1 MRNALFHARD
11 HTGISN
17 RPLSEFN
24 VNQVFSPAELKARA
38 LRRIAIVL
46 QEHAEEGRAP
56 HSRIFETLMPDP
68 WIYVGVSRN
77 GPGWREHIVPC
88 AYLARECMREFRE
101 GRTLDEV
108 SVLLDRYL
116 GVAHISREERMHLD
130 FKLGYRNSM
139 PPSWV
144 FGIGHPLQR
153 LIEAG
158 ITIEAPPSGH
168 IG

>member
-1 MRNALFHARD
+1 MKK
-11 HTGISN
+11 
-17 RPLSEFN
+17 
-24 VNQVFSPAELKARA
+24 VFSLMELKARA

-46 QEHAEEGRAP
+46 KEHAEEGRAP

-88 AYLARECMREFRE
+88 AYLARECMREFNE
-101 GRTLDEV
+101 GKTVDEV
-108 SVLLDRYL
+108 IALLDRYL
-116 GVAHISREERMHLD
+116 GIAHISREERIHLD
-130 FKLGYRNSM
+130 FKLRYRDTM

-144 FGIGHPLQR
+144 FGIGHPLER
-153 LIEAG
+153 LVKAG
-158 ITIEAPPSGH
+158 ITIELPPSNR

>member
-1 MRNALFHARD
+1 M
-11 HTGISN
+11 S
-17 RPLSEFN
+17 
-24 VNQVFSPAELKARA
+24 QVFSPAELKARA

-108 SVLLDRYL
+108 CVLLDRYL
-116 GVAHISREERMHLD
+116 GLAHISREERLHLD
-130 FKLGYRNSM
+130 FKLKYRDRM

-144 FGIGHPLQR
+144 FGIGHPLER
-153 LIEAG
+153 LTKAG
-158 ITIEAPPSGH
+158 ITIEAPSSGQ